1 MNDRHHLTRGIAIR
15 WDEIESGTKLTK
27 FIAVDEAKRD
37 GDRTVTLHG
46 FYTDSGEVL
55 ITDEIIELR
64 QPPSPAA
71 REGES
76 NG

>member
-15 WDEIESGTKLTK
+15 WEEIESGTKLTK
-27 FIAVDEAKRD
+27 FIAIDEAKQD

-64 QPPSPAA
+64 PAPRAA
-71 REGES
+71 REAK
-76 NG
+76 